1 MEVEVDGVVYEAV
14 NDIEQNGCFGCVAQ
28 DNGNLCGSISANTS
42 CCRDD
47 WQGVIWIKKEIT
59 ASTNDLV
66 QGTTPSTKEEKETL
80 VEPSKGVKNDS
91 GKIEWSY
98 LPIEPM
104 NEVLKVLMLGDR
116 KYPSPDGC
124 NWKAVPNARKRY
136 YNAAL
141 RHITSWYNGE
151 KTDPESGYNHL
162 AHAVTNALFLLW
174 FEIKGYPEDKVANKK
189 GVI

>member
-1 MEVEVDGVVYEAV
+1 MEVEVNGITYESIITDGSTCQGCIADDAQYLCSAIYNKV
-14 NDIEQNGCFGCVAQ
+14 DGCFE
-28 DNGNLCGSISANTS
+28 NG
-42 CCRDD
+42 DD
-47 WQGVIWIKKEIT
+47 VIWLKKEIKQ
-59 ASTNDLV
+59 STSDLK
-66 QGTTPSTKEEKETL
+66 QETTPSTKEEKELL

-141 RHITSWYNGE
+141 RHLTSWYNGE

-189 GVI
+189 E

>member
-14 NDIEQNGCFGCVAQ
+14 NDIVADSCQGCVAQ
-28 DNGNLCGSISANTS
+28 DNGNLCGPISANAT
-42 CCRDD
+42 CWRDD
-47 WQGVIWIKKEIT
+47 WQGVIWIKKEIKQPT
-59 ASTNDLV
+59 SDLN
-66 QGTTPSTKEEKETL
+66 QNPSHSTKEEKETL

-104 NEVLKVLMLGDR
+104 NEVLKVLMLGDK

-124 NWKAVPNARKRY
+124 NWKVVPNAKKRY

-141 RHITSWYNGE
+141 RHLTSWYNGE
-151 KTDPESGYNHL
+151 KTDQETGYNHL
-162 AHAVTNALFLLW
+162 AHAVTNCLFLLW
-174 FEIKGYPEDKVANKK
+174 FEIKGYPKD
-189 GVI
+189 

>member
-1 MEVEVDGVVYEAV
+1 MEVKVNGIVYESRIESIDNSCYGCSAI
-14 NDIEQNGCFGCVAQ
+14 NDFE
-28 DNGNLCGSISANTS
+28 LCSRILSKAE
-42 CCRDD
+42 CCPEDAK
-47 WQGVIWIKKEIT
+47 GVIWIKKGTT
-59 ASTNDLV
+59 APTNDLN
-66 QGTTPSTKEEKETL
+66 QNPSPGTKGEKETL

-124 NWKAVPNARKRY
+124 NWKVVPNARKRY

-141 RHITSWYNGE
+141 RHLTSWYNGE
-151 KTDPESGYNHL
+151 KTDQETGYNHL
-162 AHAVTNALFLLW
+162 AHAVTNCLFLLW
-174 FEIKGYPEDKVANKK
+174 FEIKGYPKD
-189 GVI
+189 

>member
-1 MEVEVDGVVYEAV
+1 MEVEVNGVVYESEAATHV
-14 NDIEQNGCFGCVAQ
+14 CNGCIARY
-28 DNGNLCGSISANTS
+28 DESLCSDITESVS
-42 CCRDD
+42 CR
-47 WQGVIWIKKEIT
+47 GIIWLEKEIKQPT
-59 ASTNDLV
+59 SDLK
-66 QGTTPSTKEEKETL
+66 QGTTPSTKEEKETI

-141 RHITSWYNGE
+141 RHLTSWYNGE

-162 AHAVTNALFLLW
+162 AHAVTNCLFLLW

-189 GVI
+189 E